1 MDPQA
6 PRGPRG
12 ILQALL
18 DMNALRSAATYGGRL
33 KRSIVNERAQW
44 HYLCPLT
51 GPCAHQRAIDQPSRE
66 DTMADR
72 NNNLGNSG
80 RSDDSINNPDLDRD
94 QSGMSGSSRD
104 RSPSDRSSSNLG
116 NLGNQSGLSGS
127 QRDRS
132 QTDEI
137 IGDESTSES
146 GRSGS

>member
-1 MDPQA
+1 
-6 PRGPRG
+6 
-12 ILQALL
+12 
-18 DMNALRSAATYGGRL
+18 
-33 KRSIVNERAQW
+33 
-44 HYLCPLT
+44 
-51 GPCAHQRAIDQPSRE
+51 
-66 DTMADR
+66 MADR

-116 NLGNQSGLSGS
+116 NQSGLSGS

-146 GRSGS
+146 GRSGSSGSESGNVGGTSGNPDRSTGTTGTNPRSDEPGGRERGTGYGDSSESGGSSSRR